1 MLTAAQYAELMSKVE
16 MLNIVKESN
25 FKLRSDYNDVT
36 TRLQQAD
43 AEVNTL
49 LLYSGLPFKE
59 EDVCLVINEYVYCMN

>member
-1 MLTAAQYAELMSKVE
+1 VLTAAQYAELMSKVE

-36 TRLQQAD
+36 ARLQQAD

-59 EDVCLVINEYVYCMN
+59 

>member
-36 TRLQQAD
+36 ARLQQAD

-59 EDVCLVINEYVYCMN
+59 LRCLPSYK